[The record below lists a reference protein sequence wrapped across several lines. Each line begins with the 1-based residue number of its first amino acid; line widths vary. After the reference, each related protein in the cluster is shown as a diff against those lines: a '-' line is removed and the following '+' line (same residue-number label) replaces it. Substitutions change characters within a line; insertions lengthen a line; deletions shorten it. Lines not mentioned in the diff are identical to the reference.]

1 MDKGISTRH
10 ESHKGREERV
20 AYVCACIRIVVVAWE
35 KVTVSFQTGI
45 WTGMGCQQEDS
56 VGTV

>member
-1 MDKGISTRH
+1 MDKGTCTRH
-10 ESHKGREERV
+10 ESHKGREER
-20 AYVCACIRIVVVAWE
+20 AACVCACIRIVVVASE
-35 KVTVSFQTGI
+35 KVTVCFQTGI